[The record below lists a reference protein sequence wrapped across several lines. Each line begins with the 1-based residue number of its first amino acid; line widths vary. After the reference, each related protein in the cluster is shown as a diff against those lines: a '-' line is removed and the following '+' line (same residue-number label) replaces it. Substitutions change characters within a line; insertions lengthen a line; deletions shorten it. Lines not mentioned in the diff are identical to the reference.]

1 MPRQREWTDR
11 DLSILQELYELREM
25 TKKQIAVK
33 HFDSEKYAHKR
44 LYVMKKEGLITTN
57 VYGKRTAGQTVTAA
71 YVRLTE
77 AGMDLLI
84 ERGLLDCKNYRARDL
99 GLSIQQRQYIT
110 DANELFVQIP
120 EVPYMDSRQIKRKYN
135 LNRGNLTVG
144 GFRSDKGDYM
154 IYILMPDARDQT
166 LVKIINEIK
175 KHMKLRGFLIYYKSQ
190 SVKRAFETMS
200 EKMNL
205 VTGGIPVHLLP
216 FNEWGI
222 QITREY
228 ILTNTFLKIQKLLEP
243 YGELKE
249 VGGSSKYG
257 FEYGLVQEERTG
269 QGKGSSGPYV
279 IELLTMNMMTLKR
292 CLTNYSIGV
301 SQTVGRR
308 VLLFCYEDE
317 VEWYKQELSS
327 AAHVDVVGI
336 SKELI

>member
-1 MPRQREWTDR
+1 MPRQREWTER

-25 TKKQIAVK
+25 TKKQITVK

-57 VYGKRTAGQTVTAA
+57 VYGKRTAGRTVTAA

-84 ERGLLDCKNYRARDL
+84 ERGLLDSKNYRARDL

-144 GFRSDKGDYM
+144 GFRSEKGDYM

-166 LVKIINEIK
+166 LIKIINEIK

-190 SVKRAFETMS
+190 SIKHAFEAMS

-228 ILTNTFLKIQKLLEP
+228 ILTNTFLKLQNVLEP
-243 YGELKE
+243 YGKLKE
-249 VGGSSKYG
+249 VGNSSKYG
-257 FEYGLVQEERTG
+257 FEYGLVEEERTG
-269 QGKGSSGPYV
+269 QWKDPYV

-317 VEWYKQELSS
+317 VERYKQELSS

>member
-25 TKKQIAVK
+25 TKKQISVK

-57 VYGKRTAGQTVTAA
+57 VYGKRTAGRTVTAA

-84 ERGLLDCKNYRARDL
+84 ERGLLDGKNYRARDL

-154 IYILMPDARDQT
+154 IYILMPDAREQT

-175 KHMKLRGFLIYYKSQ
+175 KHMKLRGFLVYYKSV
-190 SVKRAFETMS
+190 SVKHAFETMS
-200 EKMNL
+200 EKLNL

-228 ILTNTFLKIQKLLEP
+228 ILTNTFLRLQKLLEP

-249 VGGSSKYG
+249 VGHSSKYG
-257 FEYGLVQEERTG
+257 FEYGLVQKEWIG
-269 QGKGSSGPYV
+269 PWKDPYV

-317 VEWYKQELSS
+317 VEHYKQELST
-327 AAHVDVVGI
+327 AAHVDIVGI
-336 SKELI
+336 SKNSL

>member
-1 MPRQREWTDR
+1 MPRQREWTER
-11 DLSILQELYELREM
+11 DLCILQELYELREM
-25 TKKQIAVK
+25 TKKQIAMK
-33 HFDSEKYAHKR
+33 HFGSEKYAHKR
-44 LYVMKKEGLITTN
+44 LYIMKKEGLITTN
-57 VYGKRTAGQTVTAA
+57 VYGKRTAGRTITAA

-84 ERGLLDCKNYRARDL
+84 ERGLLDSKNYRARDL

-120 EVPYMDSRQIKRKYN
+120 KVPYMDSREIKRKYN

-166 LVKIINEIK
+166 LIKIINEIK
-175 KHMKLRGFLIYYKSQ
+175 KQMKLRGFLVYYKSQ
-190 SVKRAFETMS
+190 SVKHAFETMS
-200 EKMNL
+200 EKMSL

-228 ILTNTFLKIQKLLEP
+228 VLTNTFLKLQKLLEP

-249 VGGSSKYG
+249 IGSSSKYG
-257 FEYGLVQEERTG
+257 FEYGLVQEERKG

-279 IELLTMNMMTLKR
+279 IELLTMNMMILKR
-292 CLTNYSIGV
+292 CLTNYSIDT
-301 SQTVGRR
+301 SQRVGRR
-308 VLLFCYEDE
+308 VLLFCYEEE
-317 VEWYKQELSS
+317 VERYQQELLGAS
-327 AAHVDVVGI
+327 HVDIVGI